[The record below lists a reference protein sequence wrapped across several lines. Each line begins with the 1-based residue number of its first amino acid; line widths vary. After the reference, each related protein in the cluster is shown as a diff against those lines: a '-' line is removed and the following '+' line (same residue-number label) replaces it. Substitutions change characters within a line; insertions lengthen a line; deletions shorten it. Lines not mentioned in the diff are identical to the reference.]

1 MPLNPAFLRHGLPAL
16 SLCAA
21 VVLGAAGA
29 SGRAQAGRAQFS
41 PDFTRDEFAGRRA
54 RIADAIGPKSI
65 ALLQG
70 APSVHSSAIF
80 RQSNEFFY
88 VTGVIVRRP
97 TCSWTA
103 RPSAARSTCRTV
115 MSGGLQPKG
124 IS

>member
-54 RIADAIGPKSI
+54 RIADAVGPKSI

-88 VTGVIVRRP
+88 VTGVIVPQAYLLVDGATR
-97 TCSWTA
+97 
-103 RPSAARSTCRTV
+103 RSTLYLPHL
-115 MSGGLQPKG
+115 SL
-124 IS
+124 IHI